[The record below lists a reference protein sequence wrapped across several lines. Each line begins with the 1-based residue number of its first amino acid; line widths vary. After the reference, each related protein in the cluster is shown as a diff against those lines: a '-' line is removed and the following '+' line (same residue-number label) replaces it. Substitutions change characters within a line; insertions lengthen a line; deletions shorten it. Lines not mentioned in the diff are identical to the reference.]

1 MRGGRIFISYRRTD
15 SPAHTGR
22 LKDRLA
28 AHFRERVFQDVDSI
42 SPGVQWDEEIA
53 RNLSESGACIV
64 IIGPSWLNARDAAG
78 NRRLDDPNDI
88 VRQEIAVVLKRQMPV
103 FPVLVGGATMPDGG
117 DLPADLQALSRWNAI
132 EIPEPYWDAAV
143 AKLIKS
149 LEAAVASSAERRP
162 APSRGKWLLAACAIV
177 VAAIGVAAYLAMRSS
192 SVGSNSGPGASE
204 PSNAGNTGFQ
214 FAGNWRA
221 VVWPPGR
228 PRTDEDLEAYADRS
242 FRFVAQNSTVGLG
255 KWRYNSGADV
265 LELYDAT
272 DLSTNAKYSCT
283 WKNTGA
289 AREGMSGTCTDRAQ
303 NGWTVS
309 LSRGPSRPF
318 ERSYNIPRVDLSG
331 LTSAEKAAFTES
343 LERQQCGCRMKL
355 LTCLRTHP
363 ACPYRERLSQAAR
376 DEFLRNVRS

>member
-22 LKDRLA
+22 LKDRLG

-53 RNLSESGACIV
+53 RNLSESSACIV
-64 IIGPSWLNARDAAG
+64 IIGPSWLNARDVAG

-88 VRQEIAVVLKRQMPV
+88 VRQEIAVVLKRRMPV
-103 FPVLVGGATMPDGG
+103 FPVLVGGATMPAEGE
-117 DLPADLQALSRWNAI
+117 LPADLQALCSWNAI

-149 LEAAVASSAERRP
+149 LEAAVAPSAEPRP
-162 APSRGKWLLAACAIV
+162 APSRGKWVLAACAILA
-177 VAAIGVAAYLAMRSS
+177 AAIGVAAYIAMRPS
-192 SVGSNSGPGASE
+192 SVG
-204 PSNAGNTGFQ
+204 PSLSPPSTAAFQ

-221 VVWPPGR
+221 VVSMPGR
-228 PRTDEDLEAYADRS
+228 PRIDEDLVAYTDRS
-242 FRFVAQNSTVGLG
+242 FRFVAQNSTAGIG
-255 KWRYNSGADV
+255 KWQYNSGADV
-265 LELYDAT
+265 LELSDAT
-272 DLSTNAKYSCT
+272 DLATNAKYSCT

-289 AREGMSGTCTDRAQ
+289 AREGMIGACIDRAQ

-309 LSRGPSRPF
+309 LSRGPGRPLEPSF
-318 ERSYNIPRVDLSG
+318 NVPHVDLSG
-331 LTSAEKAAFTES
+331 FTTAEKVAFKE
-343 LERQQCGCRMKL
+343 LLGQQQCGCGMTL
-355 LTCLRTHP
+355 LVCLRTHP

-376 DEFLRNVRS
+376 AEFLRRVHS